1 MAWILA
7 EVNRNREVRPEPY
20 SLKDFCFWADVAET
34 PRPPSE
40 AGAALLELLQRNL
53 LPGFVLDGPWLA
65 DLEAGGRGVS
75 PPPRLCWAAEDA
87 ILLAPYRVD
96 AGHWGGFLV
105 AQASAAGQLRE
116 FASETGEVV
125 ALRVPAGAVQG
136 HSLAVAQAGAVLA
149 MASRENSR

>member
-1 MAWILA
+1 MA
-7 EVNRNREVRPEPY
+7 E
-20 SLKDFCFWADVAET
+20 K

-40 AGAALLELLQRNL
+40 AGAALLELLERNL

-65 DLEAGGRGVS
+65 DLEAQGRGVT

-105 AQASAAGQLRE
+105 AQVSAAGQARE
-116 FASETGEVV
+116 FASEAGEVV
-125 ALRVPAGAVQG
+125 ALRVPADAVQG
-136 HSLAVAQAGAVLA
+136 RAFAAAQAGAVLA
-149 MASRENSR
+149 MSSREN

>member
-1 MAWILA
+1 MAEA
-7 EVNRNREVRPEPY
+7 
-20 SLKDFCFWADVAET
+20 

-40 AGAALLELLQRNL
+40 AGAALLELLERNL

-65 DLEAGGRGVS
+65 DLEAQGRGVT

-105 AQASAAGQLRE
+105 AQASAVGQARE

-125 ALRVPAGAVQG
+125 ALRVPADAVQG
-136 HSLAVAQAGAVLA
+136 RAFAAAQAGAVLA
-149 MASRENSR
+149 MSSREN

>member
-1 MAWILA
+1 M
-7 EVNRNREVRPEPY
+7 E
-20 SLKDFCFWADVAET
+20 VAEK

-40 AGAALLELLQRNL
+40 AGAALLELLERNL

-65 DLEAGGRGVS
+65 DLEAQGRGVT

-105 AQASAAGQLRE
+105 AQRSAAGRMRE
-116 FASETGEVV
+116 FASEAGEVV
-125 ALRVPAGAVQG
+125 ALLVPTDAVPG
-136 HSLAVAQAGAVLA
+136 RSFTAAQAGAVLVL
-149 MASRENSR
+149 ASRENSR